1 MTTATTT
8 TTDRERLTD
17 AALAHGWRPIPHG
30 DNWTEFWIEDWV
42 LTVWFDRAGAL
53 STVSRPVS
61 DLSRFDAQRVLRTV
75 EWAPITDEAVSWA
88 LDKLATVPTPTKPAA
103 TVPAPPTKPAATA
116 QFLTD
121 TYLSRI
127 SPLHKDLYELLAATR
142 TDPQASRALR
152 AALSTACAA
161 VSTLAEAVNAVTE
174 LLDQQ

>member
-1 MTTATTT
+1 MTTATT

-17 AALAHGWRPIPHG
+17 AALAHGWRPIPYG
-30 DNWTEFWIEDWV
+30 ANRTEFRTEDFV
-42 LTVWFDRAGAL
+42 LTVWFDRAGRL
-53 STVSRPVS
+53 STVSRPVP
-61 DLSRFDAQRVLRTV
+61 DLSRFDAQHVLRTV
-75 EWAPITDEAVSWA
+75 ERAPVTSGHALALRWV
-88 LDKLATVPTPTKPAA
+88 LDKLATVPT
-103 TVPAPPTKPAATA
+103 PTKPAATA

-127 SPLHKDLYELLAATR
+127 SPLHKDLYELLAASR

-174 LLDQQ
+174 LLDGGDRS

>member
-1 MTTATTT
+1 MTTATTA

-88 LDKLATVPTPTKPAA
+88 LDKLATVP
-103 TVPAPPTKPAATA
+103 APPTKPAATA

-121 TYLSRI
+121 TYLQRI
-127 SPLHKDLYELLAATR
+127 SPLHKDLYELHAAVR
-142 TDPQASRALR
+142 EDPKASRSLR
-152 AALSTACAA
+152 AALSTVCAA
-161 VSTLAEAVNAVTE
+161 VSTLAEAVNAATE
-174 LLDQQ
+174 RLDGGDRS